1 MQVDL
6 AGVAVRGGISAF
18 IVVLVA
24 TGFWIVSG
32 WKAGFMMA
40 EMAAICACIL
50 TSMDNPVPAL
60 KIFIRASLY
69 AAIIVFIYAYGIF
82 PHISAFW
89 MLAVVLAPFC
99 MYCLMLFLHRTH
111 QVNHI
116 DRNDGA
122 KHRPNRCIK
131 KHHLVKVIT
140 VLQV

>member
-1 MQVDL
+1 MTPISTNYPNLHRDH
-6 AGVAVRGGISAF
+6 GVAVRGGISAF

-60 KIFIRASLY
+60 KIFIRASVY

-82 PHISAFW
+82 PHISAFGCW
-89 MLAVVLAPFC
+89 LWC
-99 MYCLMLFLHRTH
+99 
-111 QVNHI
+111 
-116 DRNDGA
+116 
-122 KHRPNRCIK
+122 
-131 KHHLVKVIT
+131 
-140 VLQV
+140 